1 MKNFPYFIFMKYIND
16 FCNLI
21 LKKLNN
27 KTSILLKEHK
37 GKIYFNVNE
46 KLIYKGV
53 NQFLLAENYFSAS
66 LQMINSQNN
75 NKKILI
81 GKKTENKI
89 KYKFLEE
96 TKIEKILTLKRV
108 EHKNYNFFIIPDI
121 FEYYFT
127 TCVNN
132 ETYKPFLD
140 KKEIENLMY
149 YIKVYPY
156 QFAIDINKTF
166 EKIIKGVIYE

>member
-75 NKKILI
+75 LLPLLTFPLRKI
-81 GKKTENKI
+81 
-89 KYKFLEE
+89 FL
-96 TKIEKILTLKRV
+96 
-108 EHKNYNFFIIPDI
+108 
-121 FEYYFT
+121 
-127 TCVNN
+127 
-132 ETYKPFLD
+132 
-140 KKEIENLMY
+140 
-149 YIKVYPY
+149 
-156 QFAIDINKTF
+156 
-166 EKIIKGVIYE
+166 